1 MIMKMKIEPQ
11 KSFFEHTKEEWLRG
25 EWLGIEMILMRG
37 AGRRYRDPIE
47 ALASVIQIKRA
58 REAGRNQFSEEKDLI
73 KEFTILYYL
82 GYNGSDFILDE
93 LEEAEKTNGEERER
107 HLKLAQ
113 EMYDYCKKNKEIMPS
128 PIENYFLK
136 KRNKPSAEEVRDW
149 YLENKPDIK
158 IDFSVSNN

>member
-1 MIMKMKIEPQ
+1 MKIEPQ
-11 KSFFEHTKEEWLRG
+11 KSFFEHAREEWFRG
-25 EWLGIEMILMRG
+25 EWFGIEMILMRG

-47 ALASVIQIKRA
+47 ALASVIQIKKV
-58 REAGRNQFSEEKDLI
+58 REAGRNQFSEEKDLV

-82 GYNGSDFILDE
+82 GFNGSDFILDE
-93 LEEAEKTNGEERER
+93 LEEAEKTEREEKDY

-113 EMYDYCKKNKEIMPS
+113 EMYDYCKRNKEIIPS

-136 KRNKPSAEEVRDW
+136 KCNKPSAEEIRDW

-158 IDFSVSNN
+158 IDSFISNN